1 MRTIKRMTT
10 SDQSAEER
18 RRFRE
23 LCDAPPPRK
32 LDYPCFQ
39 QPEEK
44 GGAKEGE
51 KEEEEEEEEEES
63 ATQMADYDPTA
74 WPEI

>member
-1 MRTIKRMTT
+1 MRTIKRMAT

-51 KEEEEEEEEEES
+51 KDEEE
-63 ATQMADYDPTA
+63 
-74 WPEI
+74 